1 MRQDRRHEQEAG
13 IFLHKKKNGYDCF
26 QAAGS
31 YQNDPEKMLYFY
43 DKSCEYGYS
52 DGCLEAIKFVQED
65 NNRAM
70 TYAYKACELNDLA
83 TCRQIKEIAKNACDE
98 GDQDGCKWLD
108 IIKNRK

>member
-1 MRQDRRHEQEAG
+1 
-13 IFLHKKKNGYDCF
+13 
-26 QAAGS
+26 
-31 YQNDPEKMLYFY
+31 
-43 DKSCEYGYS
+43 
-52 DGCLEAIKFVQED
+52 
-65 NNRAM
+65 M

>member
-1 MRQDRRHEQEAG
+1 
-13 IFLHKKKNGYDCF
+13 
-26 QAAGS
+26 
-31 YQNDPEKMLYFY
+31 MLYFY
-43 DKSCEYGYS
+43 DKSCEYGYG

-108 IIKNRK
+108 TIKNRK